1 MEIKL
6 KNLTKI
12 FPGNAKKH
20 IKDTVAVSNLNLT
33 VPDGKLVGLLGPSG
47 CGKSTTLYMISG
59 LQIPT
64 SGEVWFGEEEVT
76 NLSPEKRGIGLVFQ
90 NYALYPHM
98 TIYKNVE
105 FPLTN
110 LKIEVPLTT
119 FYNFDNEIT
128 YVMEEGDFIEGI
140 LRSTATL
147 LSRIG
152 LSKKQYSISHS
163 LQGKDLTL
171 KVSLLNTSEK
181 NQAIF
186 EANFSKVIKGY
197 SIKTNKTQ
205 SSEALFDN
213 IIKCKISVPDKEKI
227 CTGVIDLTFTSA
239 NKNLDDAKKEINQA
253 VSNIN
258 IKLPV
263 SGEYIN
269 EEHHQY
275 HVLLNVTRVD
285 YESLISAISALKHV
299 ESICDVDLKLSS
311 IKNKSITK
319 LGRSLTVKYKEN
331 IKEFRIYDEKGET
344 KAFFKVKKATK
355 EKLEEISASIAQVM
369 SAQIESEKITPSV
382 AYRKLTA
389 IERRDIVIET
399 SKLVQIEDYLQRKPS
414 QLSGG
419 QQQRVAIARA
429 LVKKPKVLLLDEP
442 LSNLD
447 ARLRLQ
453 TREEIRRIQ
462 KETGITTV
470 FVTHDQEE
478 AMSISDEILVMKNG
492 VQQQIDSPQNVYND
506 PVNLFVAQFLG
517 TPQINVFKGKVEKGN
532 ILIGDSV
539 VKTGV
544 KVPDQDVFIAIRP
557 EGFAI
562 NKTDSKIG
570 LKTDIEMIQ
579 VLGRDISIIGQNPA
593 CTQPSFRV
601 IISNEDTA
609 LSGKVVLSVKENKM
623 FLFDINTQERIR
635 F

>member
-128 YVMEEGDFIEGI
+128 YAMEQGDFIEGI

-319 LGRSLTVKYKEN
+319 LGRSLIIKYKEN

-355 EKLEEISASIAQVM
+355 AKLEEISASITQVM

>member
-12 FPGNAKKH
+12 FPGNPKKH

-128 YVMEEGDFIEGI
+128 YAMEEGDFIEGI

-152 LSKKQYSISHS
+152 LPKKQYSISHS

-181 NQAIF
+181 NQVIF

-319 LGRSLTVKYKEN
+319 LGRSLIIKYKEN

-355 EKLEEISASIAQVM
+355 AKLEEISASITQVM

-382 AYRKLTA
+382 AYHKLTA